1 MKEVNF
7 IKMHGLE
14 NDFVVFFWDG
24 SLPSK
29 KSIKNLS
36 DRKIGI
42 GCDLSLFLKNSENKL
57 VDYEANFFNSDGS
70 EAEIC
75 GNALRCLGKLN
86 FLKTNN
92 KNCLVET
99 KAGLIDIEYI
109 DENRISVNIGVAK
122 FHWEK
127 IPLSKNIDSS
137 NLGVNCDYLKNG
149 FALNVG
155 NPHVIFFAT
164 TLDSLMLKKDAEI
177 IKKKKL
183 FPEDVNVS
191 VVKVTSKNTI
201 SILTYERGVGLT
213 KACGTAACASVVASN
228 KLNLVEKKV
237 IVTMSGGSLEVE
249 VCKDENILMTGE
261 ANIVFKG
268 KIDFSSLK
276 K

>member
-155 NPHVIFFAT
+155 NPHVIF
-164 TLDSLMLKKDAEI
+164 SLLQ
-177 IKKKKL
+177 L
-183 FPEDVNVS
+183 
-191 VVKVTSKNTI
+191 
-201 SILTYERGVGLT
+201 
-213 KACGTAACASVVASN
+213 
-228 KLNLVEKKV
+228 
-237 IVTMSGGSLEVE
+237 
-249 VCKDENILMTGE
+249 
-261 ANIVFKG
+261 
-268 KIDFSSLK
+268 
-276 K
+276 